1 VDNENEQQKSI
12 DQLLKMI
19 DEENDFSEDE
29 IEQINKDLKSVGD

>member
-1 VDNENEQQKSI
+1 MDNENEQQKSI